1 MYYAKT
7 LKDLL
12 RTTELSREFFED
24 LDEFYI
30 SFISVF
36 FEKLLEEQMGLLS
49 EVEAYNYD
57 IFMDFK
63 REYDLIKYGIDPDIL
78 KKAG

>member
-12 RTTELSREFFED
+12 RTMELSREFFED

-49 EVEAYNYD
+49 EIEAYNYD

-63 REYDLIKYGIDPDIL
+63 REYDLIKYGIDPDIF
-78 KKAG
+78 KKTG